1 MKRMKKLLS
10 ILLVLAM
17 VLSMAACG
25 GSEPAA
31 EAGTSTGETGT
42 YTVSVKTAGGMI
54 MEGVDIYVYADNT
67 LADLK
72 QYGETNAE
80 GIASFTMEKSSDYAI
95 VVSGAPKGY
104 QVEESYAF
112 NGNSASIT
120 LTSALI
126 QGESLS
132 GATLGLG
139 DIMYDFDIM
148 TPSGEKIVLSE
159 LLAEKEMVMLNFWFS
174 TCGPCA
180 NEFPYMEEAYQMYQ
194 DKIGI
199 IAMDPLEQDEVVA
212 GYQASMGLTF
222 PMAACPAAWS
232 ATFNISGYPTSIV
245 IDRYGMICLIEVGG
259 ITSLRPFTSIFE
271 TFSADDY
278 EQKIYGSVSELITNV
293 KPTYEMDTSE
303 NVAAVLNSTDYPI
316 TYRAEEGESAEYCW
330 PFIATEKNGEACLKA
345 SNQEI
350 EDSYAI
356 LYADVEL
363 KAGQAV
369 GFDYLTS
376 TERAADVMFVIVND
390 EDIYQISGTDEVETW
405 KGCYPWVAIEDGTY
419 EVALCY
425 LKDESGNAGDDTVY
439 IRNMRIVD
447 AAEIDTEAFI
457 PRFAAVS
464 KDGFEFE
471 YVDVVLNEK
480 DNYYHVGDAN
490 GPLLLANLMG
500 YTQFSEEKTVW
511 DLVYDGTITVDGH
524 NYYDDI
530 VEFCNYASNAS
541 LNGYC
546 TVTKELAE
554 LLKIVADVA
563 GFDGD
568 ENEWLK
574 ICSYYQVYG
583 SDTQQLEDP
592 IMGLAPFSAYKAKLG
607 KDNYFYYN
615 RAIIPRGLMAEF
627 VPATS
632 GVYRITSRNESQ
644 DGVEGWIFNENRE
657 VLYTYEQCERLVND
671 SDNVSMVY
679 YMEAGKPYYIDIA
692 FWDVYEVGYIY
703 YDIEYLGA
711 SLNLFRTCAPG
722 YFTYDTNATG
732 DAMYHLISGG
742 IDVVLGQDGKYYEDL
757 GVDAN
762 GNQKY
767 GSLIYCDFTG
777 VTGVF
782 GTPIATVES
791 YNEDG
796 SLAKDANG
804 NQLYVKGMIDLGG
817 FDFSKTE
824 DDLYILAFLEKRDFD
839 VEATDAYLR
848 EMWGDEYDA
857 YAEIYQLEDVYEGK
871 FHGKGEDLTEEV
883 KAYLDDMITSGSKET
898 QGCVVVT
905 ERLAEIL
912 QLLMEKYT
920 FENVDDA
927 WTKICYYYQYLGP
940 NN

>member
-871 FHGKGEDLTEEV
+871 FHGEGEDLTEEV

>member
-271 TFSADDY
+271 AFSADDY